1 MKPIHEGVNA
11 RLYCFN
17 GNIFRNPV
25 NAFYGAPQAKFP
37 TVVRGA
43 TK

>member
-1 MKPIHEGVNA
+1 MKPIHKGMNA

-17 GNIFRNPV
+17 GNIFRSINNV
-25 NAFYGAPQAKFP
+25 SHGAPQADFS
-37 TVVRGA
+37 TVARGA